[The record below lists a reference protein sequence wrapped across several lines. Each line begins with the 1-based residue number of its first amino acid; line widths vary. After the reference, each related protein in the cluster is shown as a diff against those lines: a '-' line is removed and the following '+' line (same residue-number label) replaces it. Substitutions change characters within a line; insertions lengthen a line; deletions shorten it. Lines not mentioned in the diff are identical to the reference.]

1 MLQNLWII
9 PSVDDDP
16 QVRCCCCKVGVMF
29 RGLGRLIVFTVA
41 AVGFR
46 VSVPI
51 QMQALWALV

>member
-1 MLQNLWII
+1 
-9 PSVDDDP
+9 
-16 QVRCCCCKVGVMF
+16 MF

>member
-1 MLQNLWII
+1 
-9 PSVDDDP
+9 
-16 QVRCCCCKVGVMF
+16 MF

-51 QMQALWALV
+51 QMQALWALVRGLGFKSIPGL